1 MYLKILETYRGKL
14 EDRKKRV
21 KIRTETNKMETK
33 SNEKNQ
39 LNKNYLI
46 EKINKIGKP
55 LAAVTRKN
63 KNYPN

>member
-1 MYLKILETYRGKL
+1 MG
-14 EDRKKRV
+14 
-21 KIRTETNKMETK
+21 TK

-46 EKINKIGKP
+46 EKINKIGKL